1 VSDSGS
7 EEETY
12 SLMFSSLRH
21 PARRKI
27 LRMLSDNT
35 MTFSKMLEELA
46 IPSSHLTYHLE
57 NLGELV
63 LKDKDGKY
71 ELSSFGKAS
80 VAMMKGAEEV
90 PNGKSN
96 RFSTLPLRWKSM
108 VAAFAIAIVVLAGFA
123 SVQFASVNSLNSN
136 FASLQADYNK
146 VQAENQRL
154 LKWTPSTNFA
164 MVIIKDVIQINVSMY
179 QATLESNTAQIRTDY
194 GGAIEEAMSYKL
206 SNIQSAFELTL
217 IFENGHLSLFT
228 LTQLEGYPNYPPIY
242 TQPQSTDPLQATR
255 DLIARY
261 QSVANDSYLG
271 DVSSLLTIANET
283 TADQFLGTVKL
294 DLSNTGST
302 ATATMTYTE
311 NGFDYLPKS
320 IQLSFDKNV
329 MTKFSDNWFL
339 FNVGSTQINVTQDQ
353 AVAIAKNEA
362 KSFSWNVNGT
372 RVANFQILDNLVS
385 VVFWA
390 HPRGTDDLTLY
401 PYWYVTLFLDKT
413 YPGGVSALGV
423 GVWADTGKVE
433 AVTT

>member
-1 VSDSGS
+1 
-7 EEETY
+7 
-12 SLMFSSLRH
+12 
-21 PARRKI
+21 
-27 LRMLSDNT
+27 
-35 MTFSKMLEELA
+35 
-46 IPSSHLTYHLE
+46 
-57 NLGELV
+57 
-63 LKDKDGKY
+63 
-71 ELSSFGKAS
+71 
-80 VAMMKGAEEV
+80 
-90 PNGKSN
+90 
-96 RFSTLPLRWKSM
+96 
-108 VAAFAIAIVVLAGFA
+108 
-123 SVQFASVNSLNSN
+123 
-136 FASLQADYNK
+136 LQADYNK

>member
-1 VSDSGS
+1 
-7 EEETY
+7 
-12 SLMFSSLRH
+12 
-21 PARRKI
+21 
-27 LRMLSDNT
+27 
-35 MTFSKMLEELA
+35 MLEELA

-228 LTQLEGYPNYPPIY
+228 LTPLDANPNYPLIY
-242 TQPQSTDPLQATR
+242 TQPQSSDPLQATR
-255 DLIARY
+255 DLIGRY
-261 QSVANDSYLG
+261 QLVANDSYLREA
-271 DVSSLLTIANET
+271 SSLLAIANET
-283 TADQFLGTVKL
+283 TADQTLGNVKL
-294 DLSNTGST
+294 HLSTG
-302 ATATMTYTE
+302 AATMTYTE

-320 IQLSFDKNV
+320 MKLKFDNNLL
-329 MTKFSDNWFL
+329 TTFSDNWFL
-339 FNVGSTQINVTQDQ
+339 FNVGSAQINVTQDQ